1 MYVCNYHLNLNQMIL
16 FFRLLRESLIF
27 ATHELR
33 VNKVRTVLSLLGI
46 TIGIFSVIS
55 VLTIFDSLE
64 MKIKSSIQSLG
75 DDVLY
80 IQKWP
85 WEFSDNYP
93 WWKYINRPEST
104 EKEMREL
111 MARCQTIG
119 AAAYLTSSYTT
130 LKTAT
135 NSTDGIG
142 VLCVSHEYDK
152 LRSFEFEEGRYFSVT
167 EGHSARPVIILGQ
180 EVYNSL
186 FPNGNAI
193 GKKVMAFGRPMEVI
207 GVLKK
212 EGNGIG
218 ESLDQQA
225 IVPLSYGR
233 AVMNIDNDGAIVVAG
248 KPGITKAE
256 LKDEVTGAMRAI
268 RRLSPGAEDNFA
280 LNEISLI
287 SNAFDG
293 FFKILAYIGWVIGG
307 FSLLV
312 GGFGIANIMF
322 VSVKERTSI
331 IGIQKSLGAKN
342 YFILIQFLTEAIV
355 LALLGGLAGLT
366 IIELLALIIS
376 ALTEFDMIL
385 TFGNIALGLSVSMVI
400 GLLSGLIPA
409 WNASRLDPVEAM
421 RSTF

>member
-1 MYVCNYHLNLNQMIL
+1 
-16 FFRLLRESLIF
+16 
-27 ATHELR
+27 
-33 VNKVRTVLSLLGI
+33 
-46 TIGIFSVIS
+46 
-55 VLTIFDSLE
+55 
-64 MKIKSSIQSLG
+64 
-75 DDVLY
+75 
-80 IQKWP
+80 
-85 WEFSDNYP
+85 
-93 WWKYINRPEST
+93 
-104 EKEMREL
+104 
-111 MARCQTIG
+111 
-119 AAAYLTSSYTT
+119 
-130 LKTAT
+130 
-135 NSTDGIG
+135 
-142 VLCVSHEYDK
+142 
-152 LRSFEFEEGRYFSVT
+152 
-167 EGHSARPVIILGQ
+167 VIILGQ
-180 EVYNSL
+180 EVYNNL